1 MNFLKLLFFKKISLI
16 NYIIIFLFL
25 IYSILI
31 TRYQYDGHHIGLI
44 YSNSLD
50 LLNGKLPYKEIFIQ
64 YGILT
69 TLINS
74 FILLIF
80 DNKLFFIIIFNSIF
94 YSLGILFIS
103 KIVKNLTNLKLS
115 LLSTIII
122 LFNHP
127 IPWLPWPNY
136 IVFFF
141 ISISFYFL
149 TANKKNFFLFGLFLG
164 LSVLTRQDFFLSIL
178 FSFLTFNFLF
188 FLKKYKFYFKDF
200 MVSAAGFLL
209 PLIIFMLYL
218 LSFNLFDYWFNYLSL
233 PNIYLEIYETSASKL
248 IIEYIIFFIT
258 ESFYSFIITPQYFLI
273 SIILIL
279 NSIIL
284 FLFIFN
290 KAKISKE
297 ILFILIVANFS
308 SATAL
313 KIELFRLYT
322 SVIFGLIVLLCVF
335 DRIQNKDLR
344 KNMLLLLFLPSLFSI
359 CFYPMGNNHFF
370 KKINF
375 TVPDEKVIN
384 SNFNYYVMPEQ
395 KIKIFNKI
403 NDLSQKC
410 DVGYLE
416 NLTWDTL
423 YSTVAKYDR
432 IRVTPYAQF
441 KKKNY
446 KLVDL
451 IETKKGSN
459 LSFINLINK
468 EISNSNIILLISDN
482 NYFYKNDKI
491 QITPNYKMF
500 KIDQENVMG
509 KPKILRIYFPKKC
522 II

>member
-1 MNFLKLLFFKKISLI
+1 MNFLKLFFFKKISLI
-16 NYIIIFLFL
+16 NYLIIFLFF
-25 IYSILI
+25 IYSVLI

-80 DNKLFFIIIFNSIF
+80 NNKLFFIIIFNSIF
-94 YSLGILFIS
+94 YSVGILFIS

-127 IPWLPWPNY
+127 VPWLPWSNY

-141 ISISFYFL
+141 LSVSFYFL
-149 TANKKNFFLFGLFLG
+149 TSYKKNYFLFGFFLG
-164 LSVLTRQDFFLSIL
+164 LSVLTRQDFFLTIL
-178 FSFLTFNFLF
+178 FSFLTFNLLF

-200 MVSAAGFLL
+200 MICVSGFLL
-209 PLIIFMLYL
+209 PLIIFMFYL
-218 LSFNLFDYWFNYLSL
+218 LSFNLFDYWLNYLSL
-233 PNIYLEIYETSASKL
+233 PNIYLEIYETSLSKL
-248 IIEYIIFFIT
+248 IIEYVIFFIT

-273 SIILIL
+273 SIILIF

-284 FLFIFN
+284 FLYIF
-290 KAKISKE
+290 KKIKISKD
-297 ILFILIVANFS
+297 ILFILILANLS

-322 SVIFGLIVLLCVF
+322 SVIFGLIILLYLF
-335 DRIQNKDLR
+335 DRIQNKDL
-344 KNMLLLLFLPSLFSI
+344 KNNMLLLLFLPSLFSI
-359 CFYPMGNNHFF
+359 CFYPMGNNHLF

-375 TVPDEKVIN
+375 TDPDGKVTN
-384 SNFNYYVMPEQ
+384 SNFNYYVLPEQ
-395 KIKIFNKI
+395 KIKIINKI
-403 NDLSQKC
+403 YDLSQKC
-410 DVGYLE
+410 DVSYLE

-423 YSTVAKYDR
+423 YSTVANYDR

-451 IETKKGSN
+451 IENQKQSN
-459 LSFINLINK
+459 LSFINLINR
-468 EISNSNIILLISDN
+468 EISNSNIILLISEN

-491 QITPNYKMF
+491 QITSNYKMF
-500 KIDQENVMG
+500 KIDQDNVKG
-509 KPKILRIYFPKKC
+509 KPQILRIYFPKKC